1 MTSEHSSEPAEA
13 GPGSGTEP
21 HHHRREA
28 ESFGADA
35 QRYDRT
41 RPAYPEALVRRV
53 IAASPG
59 RDVLDVG
66 CGTGTEARQFQAAG
80 CDVLGVDPDQR
91 MAAFARSTGVPVEVA
106 RFEAWDPAG
115 RTFDMLIAGTAWH
128 WVDPE
133 AGAVK
138 AAKVLRP
145 GGLIAP
151 FNTVRQPPAVLTE
164 ALAAAYQ
171 RVVPDSPVSLDPG
184 RPLLDAYRSVF
195 AQIAGG
201 IRATGAFSEPE
212 QWQFDWE
219 YTCTRPDWLDWLSTQ
234 PLLSAL
240 PDEKRAGVLT
250 AVGIAIDAM
259 GGTFMVPQ
267 TTVAITATRISARYQ
282 GS

>member
-1 MTSEHSSEPAEA
+1 MASEHSSGPAEA
-13 GPGSGTEP
+13 GPSGTEP
-21 HHHRREA
+21 YRYRREA

-35 QRYDRT
+35 ERYDRT
-41 RPAYPEALVRRV
+41 RPAYPAALVRRL

-91 MAAFARSTGVPVEVA
+91 MASFARRTGVPVEVA

-115 RTFDMLIAGTAWH
+115 RTFDMVIAGTAWH
-128 WVDPE
+128 WVDPA

-138 AAKVLRP
+138 AARVLRP

-151 FNTVRQPPAVLTE
+151 FTTVRQAPAALTE

-171 RVVPDSPVSLDPG
+171 RVVPDSPVSLDPA

-195 AQIAGG
+195 AKIAGG
-201 IRATGAFSEPE
+201 IRAAGAFSEPE

-219 YTCTRPDWLDWLSTQ
+219 YTYTRPGWLDWLSTQ
-234 PLLSAL
+234 PLLSPL
-240 PDEKRAGVLT
+240 PNDKRAGVLT
-250 AVGIAIDAM
+250 AVGIAIDAT
-259 GGTFMVPQ
+259 GGTFTVPH
-267 TTVAITATRISARYQ
+267 TTVAITATRTSDHCPGR
-282 GS
+282 